1 MDHTGS
7 AELISMVALS
17 ELDANSLSR
26 ALQYKNQIDCKITK
40 PDAQAL
46 STQIDGTNEK
56 IINELHQQQK
66 RLSSTEIPQIVAGYK
81 SGQTV
86 YELAETFGCHRVTI
100 SSQLKANGIKLRRS
114 SPSGE
119 QIDQMVRL
127 YKTGLSMKDVGER
140 VGMSAA
146 TVMRS
151 LYRRG
156 IETRDPHGR
165 VK

>member
-1 MDHTGS
+1 
-7 AELISMVALS
+7 MVALS
-17 ELDANSLSR
+17 ELDANRLER
-26 ALQYKNQIDCKITK
+26 AIQAKNQVNCKITK
-40 PDAQAL
+40 HDTQEL
-46 STQIDGTNEK
+46 STQMDETNEK
-56 IINELHQQQK
+56 IINELHQPQK
-66 RLSSTEIPQIVAGYK
+66 RLSSIEIAKIIDDYK

-100 SSQLKANGIKLRRS
+100 SSQLKGNGIKLRRS
-114 SPSGE
+114 SPSEE

-127 YKTGLSMKDVGER
+127 YKTGLSMKDVGGQ

>member
-1 MDHTGS
+1 M
-7 AELISMVALS
+7 ALS
-17 ELDANSLSR
+17 ELDANRLER
-26 ALQYKNQIDCKITK
+26 AIQARNQVDYKITK
-40 PDAQAL
+40 PD
-46 STQIDGTNEK
+46 TQGLTTQMDETNEK
-56 IINELHQQQK
+56 IINELHQPQK
-66 RLSSTEIPQIVAGYK
+66 RLNSAEIAKIIDSYK

-114 SPSGE
+114 SPSEE

-127 YKTGLSMKDVGER
+127 YITGLSMKNVGER

-151 LYRRG
+151 LCRRG
-156 IETRDPHGR
+156 VETRDPHGR